1 MRIAGHTGDGVVASR
16 PRRTHRASRRRGY
29 ARVERKDAESG
40 AILVLALIFVVAVGL
55 VATALATWAT
65 NDLNNSKTFTT
76 VEALRSDATGM
87 MKMSVNYVRYNPI
100 ISSNQAP
107 GVASPVTACWGGTDP
122 TKVPVIDNLQVAVW
136 CSTVWNPGDAVTRK
150 VTFYACPAA
159 VPASVCTSPG
169 KALLTE
175 VVVFDDY
182 PAGVN
187 APIQALSTITCGSG
201 ITVSGSTWGPS
212 TIDTQAITPSTI
224 KFVQEPSPT
233 TVGVPTTAYV
243 QVEGGSAL
251 PISNETVTVS
261 AASGGTLSTS
271 STLTATT
278 NSSGIAVFNN
288 IIASSA
294 GSIILQAVDGTLSTT
309 STAFQVGKG
318 TNAVTLSAAPTNPQ
332 VGSQVTITASATSG
346 DTVVT
351 SGTQGITVTSSTT
364 SVCTASGGTISLVGV
379 GQCSLTFNDSG
390 NSNYVPASA
399 SMTFTVAPVSPAQ
412 ISMTVASSSVGASS
426 VSNDKLTLTL
436 QSASGVNTVST
447 GTTTVSLSQSG
458 AGFFASS
465 NGSTPN
471 TSSVTFANG
480 VGTVSVY
487 FGDTTAES
495 VTITASSGTLT
506 PGTAQVTVTPGAARS
521 IGLSAATPVVASAT
535 GNDAVTVSLEDQFGN
550 VVSPA
555 TAIPLTLSS
564 TGSGFFTV
572 ANGGSLHVTSTSIAA
587 NASST
592 TVYFGDTN
600 VETATLTATGSGL
613 SGSTFVTISAAPAS
627 QVIITAAST
636 TSASSSSNLAVNVK
650 LEDPYGNVV
659 SPASATPLTLSST
672 GSGYFTNTNGS
683 SSHVTAASIPANTSS
698 TTVYFGD
705 AVVQTPT
712 ITVSSPGLT
721 SATANVS
728 VTNARP
734 SALTVSAASS
744 SFTATNNGADQI
756 TLTLV
761 DSSGNPVSAPS
772 NLTLSLSNS
781 GSGFFTAT
789 SGSTT
794 KITSVRLPSGQS
806 SVVAYFGDTK
816 AETVTISST
825 TTYSGSSYSG
835 SSSDLMVLAGS
846 FSQIVMTPNPLNVT
860 RSYSTDA
867 QIDIQAEDQYGNATA
882 IGVPTTTYYITDNGY
897 GCYSNAS
904 GTSDYYSYGRGQGG
918 DYCNY
923 YNNDSNNYNY
933 EWPVNLTGGQ
943 ATVYFGDRQR
953 NDAPTITLY
962 DSDPH
967 VNQQANAVTSIQAS
981 VG

>member
-1 MRIAGHTGDGVVASR
+1 MRFTEHKGEGIAASR
-16 PRRTHRASRRRGY
+16 PRRKHHALRRRGSVR
-29 ARVERKDAESG
+29 AERRDAESG
-40 AILVLALIFVVAVGL
+40 AVLVLALIFVVAVGL

-76 VEALRSDATGM
+76 VEALHSDASGM
-87 MKMSVNYVRYNPI
+87 MKMSVNYVRYNPL

-122 TKVPVIDNLQVAVW
+122 TLVPVIDNLQVAVW
-136 CSTVWNPGDAVTRK
+136 CSTVWNPGDAVTRT

-159 VPASVCTSPG
+159 VPASVCTTPG

-182 PAGVN
+182 PSGVN
-187 APIQALSTITCGSG
+187 APIQALCTITCGSG

-212 TIDTQAITPSTI
+212 TIDTQAITPTTI
-224 KFVQEPSPT
+224 SFVQEPSPT

-251 PISNETVTVS
+251 PISNETVTLS
-261 AASGGTLSTS
+261 AASGGSLSSS

-278 NSSGIAVFNN
+278 NTSGIAVFNN
-288 IIASSA
+288 IIPSSA
-294 GSIILQAVDGTLSTT
+294 GSIILQAVDGSLSTT

-318 TNAVTLSAAPTNPQ
+318 TNTVTLSAAPTNPQ
-332 VGSQVTITASATSG
+332 VGTQVTITASATSG
-346 DTVVT
+346 DVVVT

-390 NSNYVPASA
+390 NSNYVSASA
-399 SMTFTVAPVSPAQ
+399 SMTFTVAPVGPAK
-412 ISMTVASSSVGASS
+412 IVMTAASSSVGASS
-426 VSNDKLTLTL
+426 VTNDKLTLTL
-436 QSASGVNTVST
+436 QGAGGVNTVST
-447 GTTTVSLSQSG
+447 GTTTVTLAQSG
-458 AGFFASS
+458 AGYFASS
-465 NGSTPN
+465 NGSTSN
-471 TSSVTFANG
+471 TTSVTFANG

-487 FGDTTAES
+487 FGDRTAES

-521 IGLSAATPVVASAT
+521 IGVTAATPVVASAT
-535 GNDAVTVSLEDQFGN
+535 ANDAVTLSLEDQYGN
-550 VVSPA
+550 VVSP
-555 TAIPLTLSS
+555 TSSISLTLSS
-564 TGSGFFTV
+564 SGSGNGYF
-572 ANGGSLHVTSTSIAA
+572 ASSSGGSGPLTSVTLAA
-587 NASST
+587 GGSGTT
-592 TVYFGDTN
+592 TVYFGDTT
-600 VETATLTATGSGL
+600 VETATLSATGSGL
-613 SGSTFVTISAAPAS
+613 SGSTFVTLSAAPAS

-636 TSASSSSNLAVNVK
+636 TSASSTSNLAVNVQ

-659 SPASATPLTLSST
+659 SPTTSIPLTLSST
-672 GSGYFTNTNGS
+672 GSGYFTSTNGS
-683 SSHVTAASIPANTSS
+683 SSHITAASIAANSSS
-698 TTVYFGD
+698 TTIYFGD

-712 ITVSSPGLT
+712 ITVGSPGLT
-721 SATANVS
+721 SATASVN

-744 SFTATNNGADQI
+744 SFTATNAGADQI

-781 GSGFFTAT
+781 GSGFFTQS

-806 SVVAYFGDTK
+806 SVAVYFGDTK
-816 AETVTISST
+816 AETVTLSST
-825 TTYSGSSYSG
+825 TTYSGNSYSG
-835 SSSDLMVLAGS
+835 SSSDVRVTAGS
-846 FSQIVMTPNPLNVT
+846 FSQIVMTPSTLNVSNGYYT
-860 RSYSTDA
+860 NA
-867 QIDIQAEDQYGNATA
+867 LIDVQAEDQYGNATA
-882 IGVPTTTYYITDNGY
+882 IGVPTSTYYITDNGY
-897 GCYSNAS
+897 GCYSNAN
-904 GTSDYYSYGRGQGG
+904 GTYDYSNRRGG

-923 YNNDSNNYNY
+923 NNPDSNNYNY
-933 EWPVNLTGGQ
+933 EWPVVLTGGQ
-943 ATVYFGDRQR
+943 ATVYFGDRR
-953 NDAPTITLY
+953 NGDNPTITLY
-962 DSDPH
+962 DSDPY
-967 VNQQANAVTSIQAS
+967 VNNQANAVTSIQAV